1 MSQPWIN
8 RENGT
13 LAVPNTNYSTYHS
26 SGKGCL
32 LQEEATVD
40 PMPSTHQSRRLQS
53 LAEPCVTA
61 VTLGTC
67 FYEARLCPVQ
77 WRPFHI
83 HRLTSGCFFSFYF
96 SIPGVLCGKE
106 GTDKGSMSGVHLKTP
121 HKTRICIH
129 LQVAVYGFS
138 ISWAS
143 FYPLLPC
150 WSTFCRLKQA
160 PQQLSCAL
168 WNHNP
173 LPVALQSIYS
183 HHQST

>member
-1 MSQPWIN
+1 
-8 RENGT
+8 
-13 LAVPNTNYSTYHS
+13 
-26 SGKGCL
+26 
-32 LQEEATVD
+32 
-40 PMPSTHQSRRLQS
+40 MPSTHQSRRLQS

-121 HKTRICIH
+121 HKTRNLHSFASRCLWFQHFLSKLLSPVAMLEHI
-129 LQVAVYGFS
+129 LQIKAGSPAVKLCPVES
-138 ISWAS
+138 QPSS
-143 FYPLLPC
+143 RCTSVHLLP
-150 WSTFCRLKQA
+150 SSEHLKLARELFGQNSDEERHK
-160 PQQLSCAL
+160 Q
-168 WNHNP
+168 
-173 LPVALQSIYS
+173 V
-183 HHQST
+183 